1 MLFTHSSPAGAGHRL
16 TISPAALKR
25 GGIGEQVRDRSR
37 PSGVGTV
44 IGWTALSVVAPGA
57 AHLRAGWRRTGLAL
71 LSVHAVLLLG
81 LLWIGLTSD
90 LTDFADL
97 AGWLAASSWLTAVTV
112 ASVALGIAWFALVV
126 HSFVVLDP
134 GTLPGAGQAITGTL
148 AGALAVAVLLPFG
161 LVGQYAAVSQSALDK
176 VFNAPVTSPS
186 DGGQDGQGSR
196 GPWAGRDRVNILLLG
211 GDADT
216 HRVGVRTDSINV
228 ASIDVETGNTVLLSL
243 PRNLENVRFVPGSP
257 MARRFPD
264 GFRLPANPDG
274 SREDLLFAVWEYAD
288 AHPEIFGG
296 RKGQGTRTLVETI
309 GHTLGLKIDW
319 YALVNMWGFARLIDA
334 IGGVRL
340 TVPQDVVFGKYN
352 EGLVKAGTRKLRG
365 ADAMWFARSRTNS
378 DDFTRMGRQRCV
390 LGALLTQADPATVLS
405 RFNRI
410 ALATKELLRT
420 DIPRPMLEHLVPL
433 ALKVKSARVT
443 SVQFVPPLINT
454 GYPDWVKIRTVTARA
469 IRASAAPAAP
479 RRHLTAPARPTAPA
493 ATPGPG
499 PDGTPAA
506 TPSPGSG
513 ATPSPGS
520 DATPTSAPGTR
531 ATPAP
536 RTSAAGTADAT
547 EPKGITDGCA

>member
-1 MLFTHSSPAGAGHRL
+1 M
-16 TISPAALKR
+16 
-25 GGIGEQVRDRSR
+25 RDRSR
-37 PSGVGTV
+37 PSGVGAV
-44 IGWTALSVVAPGA
+44 IGWTALSAIAPGA
-57 AHLRAGWRRTGLAL
+57 AHLRAGWRRTGLVL
-71 LSVHAVLLLG
+71 LSVYAALLLA
-81 LLWIGLTSD
+81 LLWVALTAD
-90 LTDFADL
+90 LGDL
-97 AGWLAASSWLTAVTV
+97 AGKLVASSWLTAVTV
-112 ASVALGIAWFALVV
+112 ASIALGAAWSVLVV
-126 HSFVVLDP
+126 HSFVVLNP
-134 GTLPGAGQAITGTL
+134 GTLPRAGQAV
-148 AGALAVAVLLPFG
+148 AGALAGVLAVVMLVPFG
-161 LVGQYAAVSQSALDK
+161 LVGQYAAVSQSALDE
-176 VFNAPVTSPS
+176 VFSAPTTAPPS
-186 DGGQDGQGSR
+186 TGPAGEED
-196 GPWAGRDRVNILLLG
+196 PWAGRDRVNILLLG

-274 SREDLLFAVWEYAD
+274 SREDLLFAVWEYSD

-296 RKGQGTRTLVETI
+296 RRNQGTRTLMETI
-309 GHTLGLKIDW
+309 GYTLGLKIDW

-378 DDFTRMGRQRCV
+378 SDFVRMGRQRCV
-390 LGALLTQADPATVLS
+390 LGALLAQADPATVLS

-433 ALKVKSARVT
+433 ALKVKGAKVT

-454 GYPDWVKIRTVTARA
+454 GYPDWAKIRTVTAKA
-469 IRASAAPAAP
+469 VRASAAT
-479 RRHLTAPARPTAPA
+479 RRHLTATAGPTAPA
-493 ATPGPG
+493 VTPGPG
-499 PDGTPAA
+499 SGSPTATTPG
-506 TPSPGSG
+506 PGS
-513 ATPSPGS
+513 
-520 DATPTSAPGTR
+520 TPTVTSSPQSSARP
-531 ATPAP
+531 
-536 RTSAAGTADAT
+536 ADAA
-547 EPKGITDGCA
+547 EPKGITDGCG

>member
-1 MLFTHSSPAGAGHRL
+1 M
-16 TISPAALKR
+16 
-25 GGIGEQVRDRSR
+25 RDRSR

-81 LLWIGLTSD
+81 LLWVGLTSD
-90 LTDFADL
+90 LADFAGL
-97 AGWLAASSWLTAVTV
+97 AGQLAASSWLTAVTV
-112 ASVALGIAWFALVV
+112 ASVALGVAWFALVV
-126 HSFVVLDP
+126 HSFMVLNP

-176 VFNAPVTSPS
+176 VFNAPAAPLPP
-186 DGGQDGQGSR
+186 DGSTGAGD
-196 GPWAGRDRVNILLLG
+196 PWSGRDRVNILLLG

-405 RFNRI
+405 RFNQI

-433 ALKVKSARVT
+433 AVKVKGAKVT

-454 GYPDWVKIRTVTARA
+454 GYPDWVKIRTVTAKA

-479 RRHLTAPARPTAPA
+479 RRHLAATTRPTAPT

-499 PDGTPAA
+499 SDGPTSA

-513 ATPSPGS
+513 ATPGS
-520 DATPTSAPGTR
+520 GSGARTTSAPGAR
-531 ATPAP
+531 A
-536 RTSAAGTADAT
+536 TSAATPGPQSSAGTTDSA